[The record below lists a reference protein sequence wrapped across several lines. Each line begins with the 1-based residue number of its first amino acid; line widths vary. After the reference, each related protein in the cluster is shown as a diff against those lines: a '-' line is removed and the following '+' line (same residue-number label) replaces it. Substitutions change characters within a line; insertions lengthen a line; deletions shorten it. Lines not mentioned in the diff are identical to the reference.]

1 MKLTRLQEDT
11 VSILAA
17 EMMIML
23 LYMEMVEGAIYQ
35 FSRIQAL
42 VLLTMECM
50 TLVLAIRN
58 LAWVIIFHRGRA
70 KWYRKLKKRVRRLI
84 HKQAGRNNKTRN

>member
-1 MKLTRLQEDT
+1 MKLTRLQEDA

-23 LYMEMVEGAIYQ
+23 LYMEMEMVEGAIYQ

-70 KWYRKLKKRVRRLI
+70 KWYRKLK
-84 HKQAGRNNKTRN
+84 